1 MNALLPLA
9 AVVVSGGGV
18 LHLFV
23 ALIVVWILYWVL
35 TQIPAIDAGV
45 LRVAGLIAI
54 IVSAFLFINWLLAL
68 DGHAFIEY

>member
-45 LRVAGLIAI
+45 LRVARLI
-54 IVSAFLFINWLLAL
+54 AL